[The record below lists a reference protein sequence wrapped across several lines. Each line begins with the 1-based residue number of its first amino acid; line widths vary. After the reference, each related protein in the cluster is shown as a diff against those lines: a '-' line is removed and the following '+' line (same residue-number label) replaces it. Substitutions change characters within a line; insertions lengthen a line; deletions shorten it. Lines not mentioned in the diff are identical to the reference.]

1 MSGNKQGLLQ
11 RIDGLQAQTYL
22 EKMELEQ
29 LDELRQL
36 VQDERFS
43 VVVIGEFSRGKST
56 FINALLGAAL
66 IPMDVLPETAV
77 IHALHYG
84 EEPALTVVR
93 RDGSTEKGKA
103 SSEYL
108 QQFVVGNQD
117 VDAVSYIKIAYP
129 ADFLAGNVLLVDT
142 PGVSD
147 MDEQRAEITYGF
159 LPQADVVIVLLD
171 ATAPLKKTEKD
182 FINQRVLPQGI
193 RRVIFVAN
201 KADHI
206 DPEEVPDNYAEI
218 LQKRLDKAF
227 GESLE
232 GELFLVSAK
241 LALDSALQKNASLW
255 EQSGMEVLTARLREI
270 FAAERAGIRDS
281 RLQWQYRRICGRI
294 YRRLTS
300 EKCLMG
306 MKGSA
311 LEAARDSLGQLIA
324 SRGEAMHIE
333 EYAAQT
339 EQHILQMTEK
349 SLKFFYDKLHEEVV
363 ELVMEYGGQDFKMFV
378 ERRLQRNVQ
387 REIDNWIAMYSPRI
401 EQLISKMKIELAQ
414 GLSRYFNQQVNAG
427 KVSGQMGLAGSYG
440 IRLESMDISNT
451 DVKAGALAALG
462 GIGLT
467 LMAGSALM
475 PFVSFAAMPLIRRQ
489 MLEHDLE
496 KARAVLIP
504 DLEEQLIGCF
514 VQLLADVQAR
524 IHELVGCAMAEVMEC
539 YRMLLEEQRMRLD
552 DEIERKKHDE
562 RAVQQKQM
570 ELEGQLQNLQTW
582 ML

>member
-22 EKMELEQ
+22 ENMELEQ

-93 RDGSTEKGKA
+93 RDGSTEKGEA

-562 RAVQQKQM
+562 MAVQQKQT
-570 ELEGQLQNLQTW
+570 ELEEQLQNLQTW

>member
-324 SRGEAMHIE
+324 SRGEARHIE

-562 RAVQQKQM
+562 MAVQQKQT
-570 ELEGQLQNLQTW
+570 ELEEQLQNLQTW

>member
-22 EKMELEQ
+22 ENMELEQ

-324 SRGEAMHIE
+324 SRGEAPHIE

-562 RAVQQKQM
+562 RAVQQKQT
-570 ELEGQLQNLQTW
+570 ELEEQLQNLQTW

>member
-22 EKMELEQ
+22 ENMELEQ

-93 RDGSTEKGKA
+93 RDGSTEKGEA

-324 SRGEAMHIE
+324 SRGEAPHIE

-562 RAVQQKQM
+562 RAVQQKQT
-570 ELEGQLQNLQTW
+570 ELEEQLQNLQTW

>member
-22 EKMELEQ
+22 EKMELAQ

-324 SRGEAMHIE
+324 SRGEAPHIE

-562 RAVQQKQM
+562 MAVQQKQT
-570 ELEGQLQNLQTW
+570 ELEEQLQNLQTW